1 MPVFQMNQLTYYIYK
16 VFAKLIHNNEL
27 IIRKYRKLG
36 MKIGNNTHIFCNIV
50 SSEPYL
56 ISIGNNST
64 ISTNVSLLTHD
75 SSIGAIGDRNLY
87 SDLCG
92 RIRIGDH
99 CFIGNNSII
108 MYGVDLGDRSIVA
121 AGAVVTKSFPDGNV
135 VLAGNPAKVV
145 CKADDFYNKSM
156 CNGLKLHGHKFSE
169 RKRIILSEEAK
180 LVKRKIGTIK

>member
-1 MPVFQMNQLTYYIYK
+1 MNQLTYYIYK

-56 ISIGNNST
+56 ISIGNDST

-75 SSIGAIGDRNLY
+75 SSIGAIGDRNVY

-108 MYGVDLGDRSIVA
+108 MYGVELGDRSIVA
-121 AGAVVTKSFPDGNV
+121 AGAVVTKSFPLGNV
-135 VLAGNPAKVV
+135 VLAGNPARVI
-145 CKADDFYNKSM
+145 CKSDEFYSKSIIHGL
-156 CNGLKLHGHKFSE
+156 NLHGLKYDE
-169 RKRIILSEEAK
+169 RKRTILSK
-180 LVKRKIGTIK
+180 TDILVKRKIGSVNE